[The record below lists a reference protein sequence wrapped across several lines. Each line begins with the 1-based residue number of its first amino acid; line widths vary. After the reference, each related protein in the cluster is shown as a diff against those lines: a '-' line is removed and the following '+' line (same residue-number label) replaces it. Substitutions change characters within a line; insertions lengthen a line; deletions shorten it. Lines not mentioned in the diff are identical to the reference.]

1 MLWNGEVYAGFPP
14 HLCFDYA
21 HDNDTE
27 VVLRMLSTATAAVGG
42 AQAVSGT
49 RPTHLEIGFRVAAAV
64 HPLRGPYSFIFW
76 HSQTQTLCYGRDPSG
91 RRSLLRRVLEAR
103 GEKVLLV
110 SSVSFATPTD
120 APATSGGDR
129 GDHVL
134 DAWTEL
140 EPLGVWAVSFDS
152 TEPVSALAT
161 QGSLCRWPTLTVS
174 PPALPVE
181 LELVARRRNIAHK
194 PLLLWTE
201 RVHAACELL
210 HSLAGAVRRRVR
222 CVAHPGDG
230 DKTQQS
236 PSAAAGVDGI
246 HRPSS
251 IGVLFSGGIDCM
263 VIARLL
269 GASTLSPLAVCLCV
283 CGNQPSWCS
292 CFDCY
297 IVFTPACIA
306 ASNNHGPS
314 IHTCRPVRPARRS
327 HRPGERVL
335 RGTGVRLARSAQR
348 HPWCRSASA
357 AAPGPSVATGVGE
370 RNQRKYCGK

>member
-1 MLWNGEVYAGFPP
+1 MCGIAVVVTTVAAGERGCRLPRTHGGLVASSRQAIASRGPSQNGACCVRCGCGGCSPSPSGDGSSAHRTAPAASSEDKSAASKAHVTLAASVLHLRGVTCVPQPITDEANGNILLWNGEVYAGFPP

-181 LELVARRRNIAHK
+181 LELELELVLSLSESDMVGVDARPRQ
-194 PLLLWTE
+194 
-201 RVHAACELL
+201 
-210 HSLAGAVRRRVR
+210 VRR
-222 CVAHPGDG
+222 
-230 DKTQQS
+230 
-236 PSAAAGVDGI
+236 SAAKRLVVFVNARGRARARGRGR
-246 HRPSS
+246 RPS
-251 IGVLFSGGIDCM
+251 
-263 VIARLL
+263 
-269 GASTLSPLAVCLCV
+269 
-283 CGNQPSWCS
+283 
-292 CFDCY
+292 
-297 IVFTPACIA
+297 
-306 ASNNHGPS
+306 
-314 IHTCRPVRPARRS
+314 
-327 HRPGERVL
+327 
-335 RGTGVRLARSAQR
+335 
-348 HPWCRSASA
+348 
-357 AAPGPSVATGVGE
+357 
-370 RNQRKYCGK
+370 